1 MQECA
6 YAIMFKEHTG
16 IDVKKLITIMV
27 VDGDPKPIVFE
38 QTVDDWEDKLRKEIA
53 YFYNW

>member
-1 MQECA
+1 
-6 YAIMFKEHTG
+6 
-16 IDVKKLITIMV
+16 MV